1 MTAFEIVCDSQA
13 DRTAWLEARRTGIGS
28 SDSAGVLGIA
38 SVSRWTSPIRVY
50 TDKTTPVVEDEGSE
64 PMKWGRILEPH
75 IIEEFGK
82 DMGRKVETYQ
92 KLTRSREWP
101 WMLATCDAQQWS
113 DKPEPGILEVK
124 ATGWRVG
131 DWSDGIPEHVRVQA
145 QHQLAVQGW
154 EWGSVAV
161 LIRGMQLLYA
171 DIERDEALIEH
182 IVEASRELWERIQKG
197 EPPNPDG
204 SESARKALEALY
216 PEDTGETIAL
226 PGELIELDDER
237 ERIAADLKRM
247 KDRKEEIDQ
256 IVKAAIG
263 DATEGR
269 LANGTTYTHRLQARK
284 GYTVKPAE
292 FRVLRRSG
300 G

>member
-1 MTAFEIVCDSQA
+1 MDAFEIVCDSLT
-13 DRTAWLEARRTGIGS
+13 DRFAWLEARRTGIGS
-28 SDSAGVLGIA
+28 SDSPGVLGIA
-38 SVSRWTSPIRVY
+38 SVSRWTSPIKVY
-50 TDKTTPVVEDEGSE
+50 TDKITDVEDFDSE

-75 IIEEFGK
+75 IIEEFGR
-82 DMGRKVETYQ
+82 DMCRDVTTYQ

-101 WMLATCDAQQWS
+101 WMLATCDAKQLAGE
-113 DKPEPGILEVK
+113 KPGTGILEVK
-124 ATGWRVG
+124 ATGWRAG
-131 DWSDGIPEHVRVQA
+131 DWSEGIPEHVRVQA

-171 DIERDEALIEH
+171 DIERDEKLIAH
-182 IVEASRELWERIQKG
+182 IVEATKELWDRIEHG

-204 SESARKALEALY
+204 SESARAALQALY

-226 PGELIELDDER
+226 PGELIELDKER
-237 ERIAADLKRM
+237 EGITDKLKRL
-247 KDRKEEIDQ
+247 KDRKEFIDQ
-256 IVKAAIG
+256 QIKAALG

-269 LANGTTYTHRLQARK
+269 LANGTTYTHRLQQRK
-284 GYTVKPAE
+284 GYAVKAAE

-300 G
+300 